1 MTSKEKVGVDCN
13 LRHVGRCRAVR
24 KGTYS
29 RNDESEDSDFEM
41 QTSNFEREMFS
52 NKAVTSLNRQS
63 ANSTGSTIARYGIPT
78 PMVVD

>member
-1 MTSKEKVGVDCN
+1 MYECIRVN
-13 LRHVGRCRAVR
+13 VR
-24 KGTYS
+24 SSILPDSMINEEGDLD
-29 RNDESEDSDFEM
+29 NESEDSDFEM